1 MLLQT
6 SRLDLV
12 APERAVWAALL
23 RGDLPSAAPGYPT
36 TGDLVMARLVVD
48 GHLEA
53 GEWGPWQVRE
63 QSTGLLIGGV
73 GFKGAPSGEGIV
85 EIGYGLVESA
95 RGRGL
100 ATEAV
105 QALVAHAFARGVSA
119 VIAETDADNSASAGV
134 LRRCGFAE
142 TKRTDSAVWWRCDS
156 SQRGLATVIGNPGA

>member
-1 MLLQT
+1 
-6 SRLDLV
+6 V
-12 APERAVWAALL
+12 APERAAWAALL
-23 RGDLPSAAPGYPT
+23 RGEIPPAAQGYPT

-63 QSTGLLIGGV
+63 TSTGLLIGGV
-73 GFKGAPSGEGIV
+73 GFKGAPSDEGIA

-105 QALVAHAFARGVSA
+105 QALVTHAFARGASA
-119 VIAETDADNSASAGV
+119 VIAETDVDNTASASV
-134 LRRCGFAE
+134 LSRCGFAE
-142 TKRTDSAVWWRCDS
+142 TERTDSTVWWR
-156 SQRGLATVIGNPGA
+156 RR